1 VDEQIGGDRGGMAER
16 VTGATGTASA
26 AGPVGAAGDEHLAA
40 VFDGRLADVW
50 LEVFASGAGL
60 SESMELLGCFL
71 RMAYLR
77 GYADGLC
84 EAQPGSLFTSLGL
97 PVPPRRTHSGRV

>member
-1 VDEQIGGDRGGMAER
+1 VGEQMGGGQ
-16 VTGATGTASA
+16 S
-26 AGPVGAAGDEHLAA
+26 GAAQAPVDDDRMAA
-40 VFDGRLADVW
+40 AFDGRLADVW
-50 LEVFASGAGL
+50 LEVFASGAAP
-60 SESMELLGCFL
+60 SDSVELLGCFL

-97 PVPPRRTHSGRV
+97 PVPPRRTDRRRV

>member
-1 VDEQIGGDRGGMAER
+1 MGEQIGGERGGRPE
-16 VTGATGTASA
+16 A
-26 AGPVGAAGDEHLAA
+26 ALGVAGDGRLAA
-40 VFDGRLADVW
+40 AFDGRLADVW
-50 LEVFASGAGL
+50 LEVFASGADL
-60 SESMELLGCFL
+60 SDSMELLGCFL

-97 PVPPRRTHSGRV
+97 PVPPRRTDSGRV

>member
-1 VDEQIGGDRGGMAER
+1 VGEQTGGGQG
-16 VTGATGTASA
+16 
-26 AGPVGAAGDEHLAA
+26 GAAQARAGDDRLAA
-40 VFDGRLADVW
+40 AFDGRLADVW
-50 LEVFASGAGL
+50 LEIFASGAVPSG
-60 SESMELLGCFL
+60 SVELLGCFL

-97 PVPPRRTHSGRV
+97 PVPPRRPDRRRV

>member
-1 VDEQIGGDRGGMAER
+1 MGERIGGDRSGMAESSLGD
-16 VTGATGTASA
+16 V
-26 AGPVGAAGDEHLAA
+26 GDERLAA
-40 VFDGRLADVW
+40 AFDGRLAGVW
-50 LEVFASGAGL
+50 LEVFTSGAAL
-60 SESMELLGCFL
+60 SGSMELLGCFL